1 MNEPAGPLWGN
12 NMNDDSEISKKEMFF
27 VALGFASVL
36 SSTANYLQE
45 QKEFLSVENSP
56 AISDTFQDYRT
67 NPDLS
72 DYPAIKVAPEGNPD
86 SLPPISILSND
97 DLLAFIQQETEEK
110 AREKAEEWEKG
121 LESLSDPDEGKIP
134 PDDTEDPLPEELN
147 GPGLGENVPD
157 EGNIPLDDTEDIQP
171 EKLGGVGG
179 GDTPDEQVDGRRNLD
194 NGDQEQESGF
204 WEKAIQCTKLGILA
218 GGLYQGITVADG
230 PPPYTYL
237 QDNNQ
242 PEVVLSV
249 KADDSRESFLDRL
262 DANFQRGL
270 GMSLYEAAGEIADDE
285 KKRWED
291 KVRKEQNEMNR
302 ALEPDYAE
310 ERRLDEREID
320 VDVFAD
326 SDKTGKLL

>member
-1 MNEPAGPLWGN
+1 
-12 NMNDDSEISKKEMFF
+12 MNDDSEISKKEMFF
-27 VALGFASVL
+27 VVLGFASVL

-56 AISDTFQDYRT
+56 AISDSFQDYRT

-179 GDTPDEQVDGRRNLD
+179 GDTPDEQVDGRRDLD

-262 DANFQRGL
+262 DADFQRGL

>member
-1 MNEPAGPLWGN
+1 
-12 NMNDDSEISKKEMFF
+12 MNDDSEISKKEMFF
-27 VALGFASVL
+27 VVLGFASVL

-56 AISDTFQDYRT
+56 AISDSFQDYRT

-179 GDTPDEQVDGRRNLD
+179 GDTPDEQVDGRRDLD

-262 DANFQRGL
+262 DADFQRGL

-291 KVRKEQNEMNR
+291 KARKEQNEMDR